1 MFNNYTEYLFE
12 NFKEY
17 KLSFYIYLQTRKSCS
32 ATVEPTKE
40 NKYIFLNERMESQYQ
55 NMVRLLDDAT
65 TKSALRLN
73 EAWSNWSDWSRCSVT
88 CGIGQQPRGPYN
100 IISIKNIIFIS

>member
-1 MFNNYTEYLFE
+1 
-12 NFKEY
+12 
-17 KLSFYIYLQTRKSCS
+17 
-32 ATVEPTKE
+32 
-40 NKYIFLNERMESQYQ
+40 MESQYQ

-88 CGIGQQPRGPYN
+88 CGIGQQRWGHY
-100 IISIKNIIFIS
+100 IFII